1 MSNSFF
7 CKEVEFEFEV
17 EVDRRKSALTN
28 FDLILNLNFDAN
40 RGLFVKIWWKRL
52 HFAASI

>member
-7 CKEVEFEFEV
+7 CKEVEFEVEF

-28 FDLILNLNFDAN
+28 FDFIPNLNFDAN
-40 RGLFVKIWWKRL
+40 RDLFVKIWWK
-52 HFAASI
+52 